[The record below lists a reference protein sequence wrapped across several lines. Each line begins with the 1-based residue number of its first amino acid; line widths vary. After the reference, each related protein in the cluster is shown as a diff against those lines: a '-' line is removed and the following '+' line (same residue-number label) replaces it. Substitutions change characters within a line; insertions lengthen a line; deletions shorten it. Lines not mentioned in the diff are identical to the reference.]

1 MSSNATKLEEL
12 FGVTLNIIVVLFNV
26 VQNLIVSEYLINGG
40 VGDFTDELHV
50 F

>member
-1 MSSNATKLEEL
+1 MSSNATKIGEL

-40 VGDFTDELHV
+40 VGYFTDELYV
-50 F
+50 L